1 MKIATATDRGWV
13 PNEKYQLLLF
23 TYIYKAIAVRTGI
36 LKNMKKND
44 SFDLKKVIGIF
55 LILFSENDVF
65 FNDIIYE
72 TRLNYL
78 QFKTNP
84 SSKG

>member
-1 MKIATATDRGWV
+1 M

-36 LKNMKKND
+36 LKNMKKKND

-55 LILFSENDVF
+55 LILFSENVF

>member
-1 MKIATATDRGWV
+1 M

-23 TYIYKAIAVRTGI
+23 TYIYKAVRTGI
-36 LKNMKKND
+36 LKSMKKND

>member
-1 MKIATATDRGWV
+1 MSAKWKISIAPFYIHLWGNSSQNRNTK
-13 PNEKYQLLLF
+13 KYE
-23 TYIYKAIAVRTGI
+23 
-36 LKNMKKND
+36 KKND
-44 SFDLKKVIGIF
+44 SFYLKKVIGIF

>member
-1 MKIATATDRGWV
+1 M

-36 LKNMKKND
+36 LKNMKKKKD

>member
-1 MKIATATDRGWV
+1 MKIATASDRGWV

-36 LKNMKKND
+36 LKNMRKKR
-44 SFDLKKVIGIF
+44 FFWFKKIIGIF

-72 TRLNYL
+72 TKLNYL

>member
-1 MKIATATDRGWV
+1 
-13 PNEKYQLLLF
+13 
-23 TYIYKAIAVRTGI
+23 
-36 LKNMKKND
+36 MKKND

>member
-1 MKIATATDRGWV
+1 M
-13 PNEKYQLLLF
+13 PNEKYQLLLY

-44 SFDLKKVIGIF
+44 FFDLEIVIGNF